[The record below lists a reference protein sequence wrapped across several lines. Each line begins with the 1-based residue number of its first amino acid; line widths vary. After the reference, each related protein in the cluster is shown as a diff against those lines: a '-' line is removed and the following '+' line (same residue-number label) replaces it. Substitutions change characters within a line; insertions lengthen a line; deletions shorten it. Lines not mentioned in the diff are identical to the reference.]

1 MRFCYHGIP
10 ASVCAGP
17 CVPSSP
23 PLPGAL
29 CFGGVLLPP
38 SFLVRPHAPVSCPPA
53 NFPLTVI
60 SPASR
65 ARDLTYFASQTLR
78 RAAAPLRRRAPRG
91 HLPDSSHP
99 RRSCTSPKRHR
110 LGALDFPQTA
120 FSRGNLAT
128 LQRSHYVTARS
139 LARPPGQSRL
149 TTARTLSSELP
160 PRWSPNPGVRF
171 ATRLSGFY
179 RGRSFPG
186 WPEMVVGC
194 TSSTPSARP
203 RPEAPVL
210 QESPQLNCGFR

>member
-38 SFLVRPHAPVSCPPA
+38 SLLVRPHAPVSCPPA

-65 ARDLTYFASQTLR
+65 ARDLPYFASQTLR
-78 RAAAPLRRRAPRG
+78 PCRRPPTPESSPGTSARLFSPPKILPSPR
-91 HLPDSSHP
+91 
-99 RRSCTSPKRHR
+99 RHR
-110 LGALDFPQTA
+110 LGALNFPQTA
-120 FSRGNLAT
+120 FSRGNLTT

-149 TTARTLSSELP
+149 R
-160 PRWSPNPGVRF
+160 R
-171 ATRLSGFY
+171 
-179 RGRSFPG
+179 RGLCPRSFHRGGHPTS
-186 WPEMVVGC
+186 MSDLLRGC
-194 TSSTPSARP
+194 RAVTATDPSSAGLR
-203 RPEAPVL
+203 
-210 QESPQLNCGFR
+210 